1 MANVVA
7 SLQQT
12 KEYVMGK
19 MKDIM
24 IELEEMVQEEVAQEW
39 NFCQDY
45 VDESRVYIRT
55 HIIDLV
61 NFQLNELG
69 LSIDEKE
76 IESMVDNSIN
86 NTFV

>member
-1 MANVVA
+1 LANVVA

>member
-1 MANVVA
+1 VVA

-39 NFCQDY
+39 NFCQNY

-55 HIIDLV
+55 HTIDLV

-69 LSIDEKE
+69 LSMDEKE

-86 NTFV
+86 NIFV

>member
-1 MANVVA
+1 LANVVD

-12 KEYVMGK
+12 KGYVMGK

-55 HIIDLV
+55 HTIDLV

-69 LSIDEKE
+69 LSMDEKE
-76 IESMVDNSIN
+76 IESMVDNSIH

>member
-1 MANVVA
+1 MVA

-24 IELEEMVQEEVAQEW
+24 IELEEMIQEEVAQEW

-55 HIIDLV
+55 HTIDLV
-61 NFQLNELG
+61 NFELNELG

-86 NTFV
+86 NIFV

>member
-24 IELEEMVQEEVAQEW
+24 IELEEMIQEEVAQEW

-55 HIIDLV
+55 HTIDLV
-61 NFQLNELG
+61 NFELNELG

-86 NTFV
+86 NIFV

>member
-24 IELEEMVQEEVAQEW
+24 IELEEMIQEEVAQEW

-55 HIIDLV
+55 HTIDLV

-86 NTFV
+86 NIFV